1 MDSKSNIFNCIKWL
15 LILRVAWGNFRIEF
29 FEGQKKLTLD
39 TDRLQVCYEKRT
51 DPIAAP
57 AVRTNVAASDVEST
71 KWT

>member
-1 MDSKSNIFNCIKWL
+1 M
-15 LILRVAWGNFRIEF
+15 ILRVARVNFRVEF
-29 FEGQKKLTLD
+29 FEGQKKLTFD

-57 AVRTNVAASDVEST
+57 TVRTNVAASDVKST